1 MVRLRAHLLH
11 QLLPRYLHDVV
22 DHAKPFTPAAKDRI
36 QDALERLYDLYAKC
50 VSHGDRATAKQQL
63 RLHKREHI
71 AWERD
76 TVWRQMIGR
85 ARRGD
90 SDTERAPGAVL
101 VKEPPPPLFAIPTPI
116 GRIRITKGTIA
127 SLVALF
133 VFIVLLNTQ

>member
-1 MVRLRAHLLH
+1 
-11 QLLPRYLHDVV
+11 
-22 DHAKPFTPAAKDRI
+22 
-36 QDALERLYDLYAKC
+36 
-50 VSHGDRATAKQQL
+50 
-63 RLHKREHI
+63 
-71 AWERD
+71 
-76 TVWRQMIGR
+76 MIGR

-133 VFIVLLNTQ
+133 VFIVLLNTQTVDGDEANRCFATILWAT